1 MIKKIF
7 LFLILSINFS
17 FGQTNTKI
25 RGIITDNKTT
35 IEQAVVTNKNTQ
47 HNSITNSLGKFAI
60 EANFTDTLEI
70 KHKDYYL
77 KKIVLTPELI
87 QNELVLIELKPLSTD
102 LDEIVITTSGI
113 NQLSLGII
121 QTPMKDYTKSERLF
135 KAASSLEPSYLG
147 GPLGGGVSMQLDPII
162 NAITGR
168 TKMLKKVLEKEG
180 ENELFDRLKETYD
193 TYCLEELKIY
203 DLEQRN
209 MFLMYVSG
217 IENVEIFVFT
227 KNKETN
233 LFNINKIYKNDFL
246 TWSNQKN

>member
-121 QTPMKDYTKSERLF
+121 QNPIKDYTKSERMLKTAGDF
-135 KAASSLEPSYLG
+135 KPVHLLGILG
-147 GPLGGGVSMQLDPII
+147 GNLPVDPII

-217 IENVEIFVFT
+217 IENVEFFVFT